1 MYHLGTWTLK
11 AKYLGRTDTN
21 PRERERET
29 TKRRHG
35 IISHTQRALGGG
47 EGEREREIETE
58 RERERQRQRNKNER
72 DRDSQRERERD
83 SVLAVRG
90 INYSIAP
97 GGTVFVW

>member
-58 RERERQRQRNKNER
+58 RERETETEKQK
-72 DRDSQRERERD
+72 
-83 SVLAVRG
+83 
-90 INYSIAP
+90 
-97 GGTVFVW
+97 